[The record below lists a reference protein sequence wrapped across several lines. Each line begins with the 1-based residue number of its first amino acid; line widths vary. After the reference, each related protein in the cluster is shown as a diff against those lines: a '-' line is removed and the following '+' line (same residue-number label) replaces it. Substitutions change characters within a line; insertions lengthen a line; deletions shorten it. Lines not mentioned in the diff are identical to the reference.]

1 MNIKDFAALLNGRE
15 YREEIS
21 EMEEKL
27 AKDNGFVVVFGAS
40 DDCMEFRGAIYNE
53 IGCYEGREVYLTP
66 DKELLVSS
74 CEDCDKC
81 RYFKKALE
89 NCVSIK
95 ALWCNSDWCWTYE
108 TQIPHE
114 TFEIYEDGD
123 PYCKGIVFDLKQVV
137 RLVVSELDKKLR
149 IEQDELCN
157 IESKDKE
164 EFEQLLSE
172 IKNNIDDY
180 TRGCAEELVE
190 TERFREN
197 IKHIETTTGER
208 HRWSIEKTAVYC
220 YKNQYFALN
229 WLDPA
234 TEGQEGQET
243 DCKIYEVKP
252 VNKTI
257 TEFK

>member
-40 DDCMEFRGAIYNE
+40 DDLMEFRGAIYNE
-53 IGCYEGREVYLTP
+53 IGCYEGGEVYLTP

-74 CEDCDKC
+74 REDCDKC

-123 PYCKGIVFDLKQVV
+123 PYCKGIVFRLRQVP
-137 RLVVSELDKKLR
+137 EGGG
-149 IEQDELCN
+149 
-157 IESKDKE
+157 
-164 EFEQLLSE
+164 
-172 IKNNIDDY
+172 ID
-180 TRGCAEELVE
+180 
-190 TERFREN
+190 
-197 IKHIETTTGER
+197 
-208 HRWSIEKTAVYC
+208 EKTNAV
-220 YKNQYFALN
+220 
-229 WLDPA
+229 
-234 TEGQEGQET
+234 T
-243 DCKIYEVKP
+243 D
-252 VNKTI
+252 NRG
-257 TEFK
+257 